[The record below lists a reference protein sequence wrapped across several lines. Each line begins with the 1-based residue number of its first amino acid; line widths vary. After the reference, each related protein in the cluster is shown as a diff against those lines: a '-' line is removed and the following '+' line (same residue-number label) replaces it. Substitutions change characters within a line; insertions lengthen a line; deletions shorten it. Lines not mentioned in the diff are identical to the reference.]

1 MKRNFIFAAL
11 FGVASFLSAE
21 VSVFDAGNINQDTP
35 YGLTENEKILL
46 KNKQKVEKLNQNIGS
61 VQSDIANVQENIEGL
76 RTVLDGINANN
87 QKMDSRI
94 SDLENRVNAN
104 DLNLT
109 SEITELKKSLKQNQ
123 DIQEKNYKKITQA
136 ISELTSLIDSINNQD
151 TKSAKTDLE
160 NSDKAKANSSTVDK
174 LNFDGKKLSEVL
186 EYADLAYKKKDYD
199 NSKSAYLY
207 LVDKN
212 HKPAYSNF
220 MLGEILYIQ
229 KAYKEAIPHYQKSVE
244 LYDKA
249 DYMPKLLY
257 HTAISFDKIGD
268 KNSANKFYHALKQAY
283 PNSKEAKASPNRK

>member
-11 FGVASFLSAE
+11 FGAASFLNAE
-21 VSVFDAGNINQDTP
+21 VSVFDAGNINRDTP

-46 KNKQKVEKLNQNIGS
+46 TNKQKVEKLNQNIGS
-61 VQSDIANVQENIEGL
+61 VQSDIANAQENIEGL
-76 RTVLDGINANN
+76 RTVLDGISANN
-87 QKMDSRI
+87 QKMYSRI

-104 DLNLT
+104 ELNLT
-109 SEITELKKSLKQNQ
+109 SEITELKKSLKKNQ

-136 ISELTSLIDSINNQD
+136 ISELTSLIDSMNNQD
-151 TKSAKTDLE
+151 TKSAKTDLK
-160 NSDKAKANSSTVDK
+160 NSDNANSSIANK
-174 LNFDGKKLSEVL
+174 LNFDDKKLSEVL

-207 LVDKN
+207 LVSKN

-268 KNSANKFYHALKQAY
+268 RNSANKFYHALKQAY

>member
-1 MKRNFIFAAL
+1 M
-11 FGVASFLSAE
+11 
-21 VSVFDAGNINQDTP
+21 FDAGNINRDTP

-46 KNKQKVEKLNQNIGS
+46 TNKQKVEKLNQNIGS
-61 VQSDIANVQENIEGL
+61 VQSDIANAQENIEGL
-76 RTVLDGINANN
+76 RTVLDGISANN
-87 QKMDSRI
+87 QKMYSRI

-109 SEITELKKSLKQNQ
+109 SEITELKKSLKKNQ

-136 ISELTSLIDSINNQD
+136 ISELTSLIDSMNNQD
-151 TKSAKTDLE
+151 TKSAKTDLK
-160 NSDKAKANSSTVDK
+160 NSDNANSSIADK
-174 LNFDGKKLSEVL
+174 LNFDDKKLSEVL

-268 KNSANKFYHALKQAY
+268 RNSANKFYHALKQAY

>member
-11 FGVASFLSAE
+11 FGAASFLNAE
-21 VSVFDAGNINQDTP
+21 VSVFDAGNINRDTP

-46 KNKQKVEKLNQNIGS
+46 TNKQKVEKLNQNIGS
-61 VQSDIANVQENIEGL
+61 VQSDIANAQENIEGL
-76 RTVLDGINANN
+76 RTVLDGISANN
-87 QKMDSRI
+87 QKMYSRI

-104 DLNLT
+104 ELNLT
-109 SEITELKKSLKQNQ
+109 SEITELKKSLKKNQ

-136 ISELTSLIDSINNQD
+136 ISELTSLIDSMNNQD
-151 TKSAKTDLE
+151 TKSAKTDLK
-160 NSDKAKANSSTVDK
+160 NSDNANSSIADK
-174 LNFDGKKLSEVL
+174 LNFDDKKLSEVL

-207 LVDKN
+207 LVSKN

-268 KNSANKFYHALKQAY
+268 RNSANKFYHALKQAY

>member
-11 FGVASFLSAE
+11 FGAASFLNAE
-21 VSVFDAGNINQDTP
+21 VSMFDAGNINRDTP

-46 KNKQKVEKLNQNIGS
+46 TNKQKVEKLNQNIGS
-61 VQSDIANVQENIEGL
+61 VQSDIANAQENIEGL
-76 RTVLDGINANN
+76 RTVLDGISANN
-87 QKMDSRI
+87 QKMYSRI

-109 SEITELKKSLKQNQ
+109 SEITELKKSLKKNQ

-136 ISELTSLIDSINNQD
+136 ISELTSLIDSMNNQD
-151 TKSAKTDLE
+151 TKSAKTDLK
-160 NSDKAKANSSTVDK
+160 NSDNANSSIADK
-174 LNFDGKKLSEVL
+174 LNFDDKKLSEVL

-207 LVDKN
+207 LVSKN

-268 KNSANKFYHALKQAY
+268 RNSANKFYHALKQAY

>member
-11 FGVASFLSAE
+11 FGAASFLNAE
-21 VSVFDAGNINQDTP
+21 VSMFDAGNINRDTP

-46 KNKQKVEKLNQNIGS
+46 TNKQKVEKLNQNIGS
-61 VQSDIANVQENIEGL
+61 VQSDIANAQENIEGL
-76 RTVLDGINANN
+76 RTVLDGISANN
-87 QKMDSRI
+87 QKMYSRI

-104 DLNLT
+104 ELNLT
-109 SEITELKKSLKQNQ
+109 SEITELKKSLKKNQ

-136 ISELTSLIDSINNQD
+136 ISELTSLIDSMNNQD
-151 TKSAKTDLE
+151 TKSAKTDLK
-160 NSDKAKANSSTVDK
+160 NSDNANSSIADK
-174 LNFDGKKLSEVL
+174 LNFDDKKLSEVL

-207 LVDKN
+207 LVSKN

-229 KAYKEAIPHYQKSVE
+229 KVYKEAIPHYQKSVE

-268 KNSANKFYHALKQAY
+268 RNSANKFYHALKQAY

>member
-11 FGVASFLSAE
+11 FGAASFLSAE
-21 VSVFDAGNINQDTP
+21 VSVFDAGNINRDTP

-46 KNKQKVEKLNQNIGS
+46 TNKQKVEKLNQNIGS
-61 VQSDIANVQENIEGL
+61 VQSDIANAQENIEGL
-76 RTVLDGINANN
+76 RTVLDGISANN
-87 QKMDSRI
+87 QKMYSRI

-109 SEITELKKSLKQNQ
+109 SEITELKKSLKKNQ

-136 ISELTSLIDSINNQD
+136 ISELTSLIDSMNNQD
-151 TKSAKTDLE
+151 TKSAKTDLK
-160 NSDKAKANSSTVDK
+160 NSDNANSSIANK
-174 LNFDGKKLSEVL
+174 LNFDDKKLSEVL

-207 LVDKN
+207 LVSKN

-229 KAYKEAIPHYQKSVE
+229 KVYKEAIPHYQKSVE

-268 KNSANKFYHALKQAY
+268 RNSANKFYHALKQAY

>member
-11 FGVASFLSAE
+11 FGAASFLNAE
-21 VSVFDAGNINQDTP
+21 VSMFDAGNINRDTP

-46 KNKQKVEKLNQNIGS
+46 TNKQKVEKLNQNIGS
-61 VQSDIANVQENIEGL
+61 VQSDIANAQENIEGL
-76 RTVLDGINANN
+76 RTVLDGISANN
-87 QKMDSRI
+87 QKMYSRI

-104 DLNLT
+104 ELNLT
-109 SEITELKKSLKQNQ
+109 SEITELKKSLKKNQ

-136 ISELTSLIDSINNQD
+136 ISELTSLIDSMNNQD
-151 TKSAKTDLE
+151 TKSAKTDLK
-160 NSDKAKANSSTVDK
+160 NSDNANSSIADK
-174 LNFDGKKLSEVL
+174 LNFDDKKLSEVL

-207 LVDKN
+207 LVSKN

-268 KNSANKFYHALKQAY
+268 RNSANKFYHALKQAY

>member
-11 FGVASFLSAE
+11 FGAASFLSAE
-21 VSVFDAGNINQDTP
+21 VSVFDAGNINRDTP

-46 KNKQKVEKLNQNIGS
+46 TNKQKVEKLNQNIGS
-61 VQSDIANVQENIEGL
+61 VQSDIANAQENIEGL
-76 RTVLDGINANN
+76 RTVLDGISANN
-87 QKMDSRI
+87 QKMYSRI

-109 SEITELKKSLKQNQ
+109 SEITELKKSLKKNQ

-136 ISELTSLIDSINNQD
+136 ISELTSLIDSMNNQD
-151 TKSAKTDLE
+151 TKSAKTDLK
-160 NSDKAKANSSTVDK
+160 NSDNANSSIANK
-174 LNFDGKKLSEVL
+174 LNFDDKKLSEVL

-207 LVDKN
+207 LVSKN

-268 KNSANKFYHALKQAY
+268 RNSANKFYHALKQAY

>member
-11 FGVASFLSAE
+11 FGAASFLSAE
-21 VSVFDAGNINQDTP
+21 VSMFDAGNINRDTP

-46 KNKQKVEKLNQNIGS
+46 TNKQKVEKLNQNIGS
-61 VQSDIANVQENIEGL
+61 VQSDIANAQENIEGL
-76 RTVLDGINANN
+76 RTVLDGISANN
-87 QKMDSRI
+87 QKMYSRI

-104 DLNLT
+104 ELNLT
-109 SEITELKKSLKQNQ
+109 SEITELKKSLKKNQ

-136 ISELTSLIDSINNQD
+136 ISELTSLIDSMNNQD
-151 TKSAKTDLE
+151 TKSTKTDLK
-160 NSDKAKANSSTVDK
+160 NSDNANSSIADK
-174 LNFDGKKLSEVL
+174 LNFDDKKLSEVL

-207 LVDKN
+207 LVSKN

-229 KAYKEAIPHYQKSVE
+229 KVYKEAIPHYQKSVE

-268 KNSANKFYHALKQAY
+268 RNSANKFYHALKQAY